1 MSIFDL
7 SSTINEM
14 NLSKKKSDQTK
25 ILQKICWKNRDVVSQ
40 TE

>member
-1 MSIFDL
+1 
-7 SSTINEM
+7 M

-25 ILQKICWKNRDVVSQ
+25 ILQKFSWKNRDVVSQ